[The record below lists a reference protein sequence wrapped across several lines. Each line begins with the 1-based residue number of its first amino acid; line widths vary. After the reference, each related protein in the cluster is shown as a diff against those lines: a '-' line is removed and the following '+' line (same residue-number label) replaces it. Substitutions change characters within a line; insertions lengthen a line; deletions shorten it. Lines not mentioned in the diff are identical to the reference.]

1 MPAGVYACD
10 RDGVITYYNPQAV
23 EIWGHTP
30 NLDDPPWSFLD
41 PRRVYG
47 ADGIALAPE
56 GTPMRRV
63 LATGVAVVNCELVL
77 ERPDLSRIHV
87 PANITPLRDASGA
100 FTGALSIFQDIDELK
115 RNQQEREMLLHEL
128 ERSSREFSQFSYAV
142 SHDLQAP
149 VRGVRALT
157 QLLVR
162 RNENLRDDSAHLLT
176 LIDPATSGM
185 ERLIDSLLRYSHA
198 GQGQLSRERVKTD
211 QIIEGVRTTLA
222 PLITKTRA
230 RIVCGPLPAV
240 DADPVL
246 RNWGS
251 RILFLTRS
259 CITAPVLPTIRIG
272 FLNR

>member
-1 MPAGVYACD
+1 MP
-10 RDGVITYYNPQAV
+10 T
-23 EIWGHTP
+23 
-30 NLDDPPWSFLD
+30 
-41 PRRVYG
+41 
-47 ADGIALAPE
+47 
-56 GTPMRRV
+56 
-63 LATGVAVVNCELVL
+63 
-77 ERPDLSRIHV
+77 
-87 PANITPLRDASGA
+87 
-100 FTGALSIFQDIDELK
+100 
-115 RNQQEREMLLHEL
+115 
-128 ERSSREFSQFSYAV
+128 
-142 SHDLQAP
+142 
-149 VRGVRALT
+149 
-157 QLLVR
+157 VR

-185 ERLIDSLLRYSHA
+185 ERLIDSLLRYAHA
-198 GQGQLSRERVKTD
+198 GQGQLNRERVKTD

-222 PLITKTRA
+222 HLITKTRA